1 MTIPILAT
9 KLFIPPPPADF
20 IQRPML
26 LEKLESGSSRKVT
39 LVSAPAGYGKTTTI
53 AAWLKP
59 SGSSQSTS
67 TANHKPV
74 AWLALDEND
83 NELTRFLSYFLAA
96 LQQTGAMPAQLEQLQ
111 QLAQSPERPAIENL
125 LTDLINLL
133 AAIPEHVV
141 CVLDDYHLIENQG
154 IHDALTFLIENLPPQ
169 LHLVLTTREDPPLP
183 FFRWRARGAVNELRS
198 SDLRFTQDEA
208 SQFFNRV
215 LGLSLSS
222 EEIALLETRTEGWVT
237 GLQLVALTLKGRKE
251 TAEEIR
257 QFAGDNRYIMD
268 YLIGEVLKQQSEAVR
283 QFLLQTSILERLYG
297 PLCEAVT
304 GLPDGNGL
312 LECLDR
318 ENLFLIPLDQK
329 RQWFRYHHLFA
340 DVLHA
345 HLMVEQPDQLG
356 RLHQRASLWFHEN
369 GFTEN
374 AVRHALESGDDAH
387 AADLIEKAWPE
398 MDGRFQEGLWMKWA
412 KALPEAVI
420 RSHPVINVAYG
431 WALLNDGEMEAGE
444 TRLQD
449 AESCLNLPAER
460 RDEFTVVDPLQY
472 ENLPASIAT
481 ARAYIAQAS
490 GDVPATMRYGR
501 QALDLLP
508 EDDYLRR
515 GPSAALLGL
524 ACWGNGDL
532 EEAHRFLLESMDGF
546 KKAGSN
552 NFAIS
557 ITYGLA
563 DIRTVQGC
571 LQDGIQIYQQSL
583 QFALAQGQ
591 PTLRGTSDIYLG
603 LGQLNLESGQREL
616 AGEFLRKSEE
626 LGQEFALQDYQ
637 YRHPIIKARFMEVDG
652 ELAQALALLDKAER
666 LYFRTPVPNLRPI
679 GAQRARLWL
688 RQGQF
693 DLAAGWAR
701 EQNLAVEDELTFLHE
716 YEHVTLTRILLD
728 RYRQSGQQTGL
739 EDARL
744 LLARLLQ
751 AAEAGGRDGSAI
763 EILILQAL
771 VLDALEQPDASRASL
786 ERALDLAAPQGFF
799 QVFLDEGPALAHL
812 LLGLL
817 PTGHQHAYVEKLLAA
832 FPPVEHP
839 ASTASPNQG
848 GLIEALSER
857 ELEVLALI
865 AQGLSNQ
872 AIADQLYISLHTVKV
887 HARRIYAK
895 LAVDNRTQ
903 AVVRG
908 KSLGIL
914 PPD

>member
-26 LEKLESGSSRKVT
+26 LEKLESGSRRKVT

-59 SGSSQSTS
+59 SAPSQSS
-67 TANHKPV
+67 SANHQPI

-83 NELTRFLSYFLAA
+83 NELTRFLAYFLAA
-96 LQQTGAMPAQLEQLQ
+96 LQQSGAMPAQLEQLQ
-111 QLAQSPERPAIENL
+111 QLAQSPERPATEPL
-125 LTDLINLL
+125 LTELINLL
-133 AAIPEHVV
+133 AEIPERVV
-141 CVLDDYHLIENQG
+141 CVLDDYHLIENQA

-169 LHLVLTTREDPPLP
+169 LHLVFTTREDPPLP

-198 SDLRFTQDEA
+198 ADLRFTQDEA
-208 SQFFNRV
+208 SQFFDRI
-215 LGLSLSS
+215 LGLSLSP
-222 EEIALLETRTEGWVT
+222 EEIALLETRTEGWIT

-268 YLIGEVLKQQSEAVR
+268 YLVGEVLKQQSEEVR
-283 QFLLQTSILERLYG
+283 HFLLQTSILESLSG

-304 GLPDGNGL
+304 GLPDGSGL

-345 HLMVEQPDQLG
+345 HLLAEQPDLLG
-356 RLHQRASLWFHEN
+356 RLHQRASLWFYEN

-387 AADLIEKAWPE
+387 AAALIERSWPE
-398 MDGRFQEGLWMKWA
+398 MDGLFQEGLWMKWA

-420 RSHPVINVAYG
+420 RAHPVISVAYG

-444 TRLQD
+444 ARLQD
-449 AESCLNLPAER
+449 AERCLNLPADR

-481 ARAYIAQAS
+481 ARAYIAQAL
-490 GDVPATMRYGR
+490 GDVPATMRYGQ

-508 EDDYLRR
+508 EDDHVRR
-515 GPSAALLGL
+515 GPGAALLGL

-532 EEAHRFLLESMDGF
+532 QEAYRLLLEAMDGF
-546 KKAGSN
+546 KKAGSD

-591 PTLRGTSDIYLG
+591 PTLRGTADIYLG
-603 LGQLNLESGQREL
+603 LGQLHLESGQREL
-616 AGEFLRKSEE
+616 ADDFLSKSEE

-637 YRHPIIKARFMEVDG
+637 YRHPIIKARFLEVDG
-652 ELAQALALLDKAER
+652 ELEQALALLDKAER
-666 LYFRTPVPNLRPI
+666 LYFRTPVPNLHPI

-688 RQGQF
+688 RQGRL
-693 DLAAGWAR
+693 DLADSWAR
-701 EQNLAVEDELTFLHE
+701 EQDLSVDDELTFLHE
-716 YEHVTLTRILLD
+716 YEHVTLARILLA
-728 RYRQSGQQTGL
+728 RYRQSDQPSDL
-739 EDARL
+739 EDVRL

-771 VLDALEQPDASRASL
+771 VLDALGKPDASRASL
-786 ERALDLAAPQGFF
+786 ERALDLAAPQGVF
-799 QVFLDEGPALAHL
+799 QVFLDEGPALARL
-812 LLGLL
+812 LVALL
-817 PTGHQHAYVEKLLAA
+817 PSGHQHAYVEKLLAA
-832 FPPVEHP
+832 FPPADQHTSAAAP
-839 ASTASPNQG
+839 DQG
-848 GLIEALSER
+848 ELIEALSER